1 MVVKRVSD
9 LNITRRSFITAIEG
23 NINDSFVDEDL
34 CSYTFEQ
41 QLYLYLKNEGYER
54 VYFYTRA
61 SGYNWYSFDKE
72 SLASLFPK
80 KTNNSTE
87 DGRPLGSRRLKK
99 PINSDDNSNHIK
111 EGKINRRPYYYV
123 SNFEDSTLIKTVQ
136 DILKDIQHKS
146 AIYFTSPVFSL
157 NESQGFIAGIAQI
170 MSEVAAIQSENKLLI
185 KLNSNGVFKA
195 DFFTEHLKSSDNIF
209 SVGFPDIKECENW
222 LNSERIKGLID
233 SEVVFSFPFEK
244 LVKGVCQKRM
254 RISELNKEIK
264 TNKAGFIQ
272 STNKSDEDVLS
283 ELNKMIGLRGVKE
296 TLQGIIADVKA
307 KQLRAEYGQTD
318 ESKVKLNFVFK
329 GNPGTGKTT
338 VAGLLG
344 KILANYGLISDPEV
358 VVYTKGQLLD
368 GLVGGGSR
376 LVEKMFSD
384 SIGKV
389 LFIDEAYQLAEDD
402 AKDAL
407 DALTNM
413 LTDKRFEDNL
423 AVVLAGYPGDMA
435 KLINSNSGLK
445 RRFTQNI
452 LFEDYTN
459 DELTEIFCRMV
470 EFDHLV
476 IGEEAILH
484 ARAYFTSLKR
494 NKGFGNAGEAENLL
508 RNIIKPNQARRLQRI
523 NNPTKEDVFTI
534 LPQDFPNYGKI
545 KLKRNNPKQELDIS
559 PIDKLNKLV
568 GIDNIRKKF
577 EEYVAM
583 THFCQENP
591 QAEISTTFRP
601 HMAFLGNPGT
611 GKTTVAKLFA
621 EILRQEGVLSNNN
634 FVKVGPSDLVGEW
647 LGQSG
652 PKARGQFE
660 RARGGVLFIDEAYQL
675 CSKNQ
680 LNGGDQYGKEVI
692 TELLTF
698 MEDERDTIV
707 ILAGYTEEIR
717 YLIAKG
723 NPGLSS
729 RVTNEFIF
737 EDYEPELLYTILL
750 NNLSEY
756 ELSEDF
762 KIKIRQIIN
771 IEYENRDKTQW
782 GNARTIEKYASD
794 IFLNY
799 LVKHNAKGV
808 IDIDCIPDYLLR
820 DSSQFTVDIPEEV
833 TNISDASQQSIVQNP
848 KVLPFD
854 KDKLLESLKSVK
866 GQQDNVEIIA
876 EEINTWIKDAVKEAP
891 LVFMLAGTSGTG
903 KTFTAETINAALKD
917 YRMVKLN
924 MNEYSSDADSWKLL
938 GSSSGYMGSDE
949 DSPIFAARR
958 ETPNLLIL
966 FDEIEKA
973 HPSLFTTIM
982 TLMEKGE
989 MGNGHGEVFDFKQSI
1004 IVFTTNLAMKELLKL
1019 KKESVQNNI
1028 DPSSPKFQDAARDIL
1043 KAAGLKDEISGRVT
1057 WVLVYNTLD
1066 APMVAQIAM
1075 ERIRK
1080 LGSKYGIKINAV
1092 HKTYLE
1098 EIAKQCADNNEGAR
1112 PVNRMITRKL
1122 KPIFQKVCETNDCD
1136 PNVLYD
1142 VDEHFQIIPSSSS
1155 VIIPVESL
1163 NFNLGVDA
1171 SESKTDSGPVEIK
1184 LSSGSFFE
1192 SGYNYESYRKAIGLI
1207 ELDNGNS
1214 GTGSGFLISNDGYI
1228 LTCAHCT
1235 EAKKIV
1241 FVKDDDKEKYEAHV
1255 VYKNELIDIAVLKI
1269 DVSNM
1274 PYLSISDSVKPLKI
1288 GTEIVILGYPSGTDV
1303 SENVSAFEGKISN
1316 YIGGIKSY
1324 ITDAIAAPGSSG
1336 GALIAKKDGKVYG
1349 VLRGGY
1355 KETLGV
1361 DINASSD
1368 IRDLFKQNDIVIE
1381 YN

>member
-9 LNITRRSFITAIEG
+9 LNIHRRSFITAIKG
-23 NINDSFVDEDL
+23 NVNDTFVDEDL

-54 VYFYTRA
+54 IYFYTRA

-72 SLASLFPK
+72 SLAPLFRQK
-80 KTNNSTE
+80 ANNSTD
-87 DGRPLGSRRLKK
+87 DGRPLGSRRLRQAT
-99 PINSDDNSNHIK
+99 NADDNSNHIK
-111 EGKINRRPYYYV
+111 EGKINNRPYYY
-123 SNFEDSTLIKTVQ
+123 SNFKDSTLVNTVQ
-136 DILKDIQHKS
+136 EILKDTKHK
-146 AIYFTSPVFSL
+146 AVIYFTSHVFSL
-157 NESQGFIAGIAQI
+157 NESQGFIDGIAQI
-170 MSEVAAIQSENKLLI
+170 MSEVAANQSENKLLF
-185 KLNSNGVFKA
+185 KYNSGGVFKA
-195 DFFTEHLKSSDNIF
+195 DFFTELLDSPENNVF
-209 SVGFPDIKECENW
+209 VVGLPDEKECESW
-222 LNSERIKGLID
+222 LNSNRIKGLLKSENVFGFPYVSLIKQISRQRKRLD
-233 SEVVFSFPFEK
+233 S
-244 LVKGVCQKRM
+244 
-254 RISELNKEIK
+254 LNKE
-264 TNKAGFIQ
+264 
-272 STNKSDEDVLS
+272 L
-283 ELNKMIGLRGVKE
+283 
-296 TLQGIIADVKA
+296 
-307 KQLRAEYGQTD
+307 
-318 ESKVKLNFVFK
+318 KLNSVEFINSLRVEEFSTETMACALSK
-329 GNPGTGKTT
+329 IHGQQDNISIIIEKVVDWINEPEDEEKRPLNLMFAGPSGTGKTYTAKTISYTLKSRGFDYVELPMNQYTNEADAWRLFGSSTGHVGSNDDPKLFAARKKSDKLVILFDEIEKAHESLFKTIMNLMDEGTLENGRGEQFDFRNSIIIFTTNLAQKELIEKKKELIRSNKEIDSIFYQDAITQIMIDESSFPPEIFGRIDCVFVYNVLDRAT
-338 VAGLLG
+338 VAEIVIEEIRKQAKRRGIIINKVSREILSTIADEASENIKGARPVEKLIKSKLN
-344 KILANYGLISDPEV
+344 KILNEFKESKLFKP
-358 VVYTKGQLLD
+358 D
-368 GLVGGGSR
+368 GIYDL
-376 LVEKMFSD
+376 EQD
-384 SIGKV
+384 YSIVKS
-389 LFIDEAYQLAEDD
+389 E
-402 AKDAL
+402 
-407 DALTNM
+407 
-413 LTDKRFEDNL
+413 
-423 AVVLAGYPGDMA
+423 
-435 KLINSNSGLK
+435 
-445 RRFTQNI
+445 
-452 LFEDYTN
+452 
-459 DELTEIFCRMV
+459 
-470 EFDHLV
+470 
-476 IGEEAILH
+476 
-484 ARAYFTSLKR
+484 TS
-494 NKGFGNAGEAENLL
+494 E
-508 RNIIKPNQARRLQRI
+508 IIKPEDASKEIIDIEQDTVEGISL
-523 NNPTKEDVFTI
+523 EDV
-534 LPQDFPNYGKI
+534 
-545 KLKRNNPKQELDIS
+545 
-559 PIDKLNKLV
+559 
-568 GIDNIRKKF
+568 
-577 EEYVAM
+577 M
-583 THFCQENP
+583 
-591 QAEISTTFRP
+591 STS
-601 HMAFLGNPGT
+601 A
-611 GKTTVAKLFA
+611 
-621 EILRQEGVLSNNN
+621 
-634 FVKVGPSDLVGEW
+634 
-647 LGQSG
+647 
-652 PKARGQFE
+652 
-660 RARGGVLFIDEAYQL
+660 
-675 CSKNQ
+675 
-680 LNGGDQYGKEVI
+680 
-692 TELLTF
+692 
-698 MEDERDTIV
+698 
-707 ILAGYTEEIR
+707 
-717 YLIAKG
+717 
-723 NPGLSS
+723 
-729 RVTNEFIF
+729 
-737 EDYEPELLYTILL
+737 
-750 NNLSEY
+750 
-756 ELSEDF
+756 
-762 KIKIRQIIN
+762 
-771 IEYENRDKTQW
+771 
-782 GNARTIEKYASD
+782 
-794 IFLNY
+794 
-799 LVKHNAKGV
+799 
-808 IDIDCIPDYLLR
+808 
-820 DSSQFTVDIPEEV
+820 
-833 TNISDASQQSIVQNP
+833 QQSRDNKP

-854 KDKLLESLKSVK
+854 KIKLLEALKSVK
-866 GQQDNVEIIA
+866 GQQDNVAIIA
-876 EEINTWIKDAVKEAP
+876 DEINTWIKDAVKEAP

-903 KTFTAETINAALKD
+903 KTFTAETINTALKD
-917 YRMVKLN
+917 YRMVKLH

>member
-9 LNITRRSFITAIEG
+9 LNIHRRSFITAIKG
-23 NINDSFVDEDL
+23 NVNDTFVDEDL

-41 QLYLYLKNEGYER
+41 QLYLYLRNEGYER

-61 SGYNWYSFDKE
+61 SGYNCYSFDKE
-72 SLASLFPK
+72 SLVFLFPS
-80 KTNNSTE
+80 KTNNSTN
-87 DGRPLGSRRLKK
+87 DGRLLGSGRLKK
-99 PINSDDNSNHIK
+99 TTNVDDNSNHIK
-111 EGKINRRPYYYV
+111 EGKINNRPYYYV
-123 SNFEDSTLIKTVQ
+123 SNFEDSTLVKTVQ
-136 DILKDIQHKS
+136 EILKDTKHK
-146 AIYFTSPVFSL
+146 AVIYFTSHVFSL
-157 NESQGFIAGIAQI
+157 NESQGFIDGIAQI
-170 MSEVAAIQSENKLLI
+170 MSEVAANQSENKLLF
-185 KLNSNGVFKA
+185 KYNSGGVFKA
-195 DFFTEHLKSSDNIF
+195 DFFTELLNSPENNVYA
-209 SVGFPDIKECENW
+209 VGLPDEKECENW
-222 LNSERIKGLID
+222 LNTNRIEGLLKSENVFGFPYVSLIK
-233 SEVVFSFPFEK
+233 
-244 LVKGVCQKRM
+244 
-254 RISELNKEIK
+254 RISRQRKRLDSLNKE
-264 TNKAGFIQ
+264 
-272 STNKSDEDVLS
+272 L
-283 ELNKMIGLRGVKE
+283 
-296 TLQGIIADVKA
+296 
-307 KQLRAEYGQTD
+307 
-318 ESKVKLNFVFK
+318 KLNSVEFINSLRVEEFSIETMAYALSK
-329 GNPGTGKTT
+329 IHGQHDNISIIIEKIVDWINEPEDEEKRPLKLMFAGPSGTGKTYTAKTISYTLKSRGFDYVYLPMNQYTNEADAWRLFGSSTGYVGSNDDPKLFAARKKSDKLVILFDEIEKAHESLFKTIMNLMDEGTLENGRGEQFDFRNSIIIFTTNLAQKELIEKKKELIRSNKEIDSIFYQDAITQIMIDESSFPPEIFGRIDCVFVYNVLDRST
-338 VAGLLG
+338 VAEIVIEEIRKQAKRRGIIINKVSREILSTIADEASENIKGARPVEKLIKSKLN
-344 KILANYGLISDPEV
+344 KILNEFKESKLFKPDGIYDLEQGYSIVKSD
-358 VVYTKGQLLD
+358 T
-368 GLVGGGSR
+368 
-376 LVEKMFSD
+376 
-384 SIGKV
+384 
-389 LFIDEAYQLAEDD
+389 
-402 AKDAL
+402 
-407 DALTNM
+407 
-413 LTDKRFEDNL
+413 
-423 AVVLAGYPGDMA
+423 
-435 KLINSNSGLK
+435 
-445 RRFTQNI
+445 
-452 LFEDYTN
+452 
-459 DELTEIFCRMV
+459 TE
-470 EFDHLV
+470 
-476 IGEEAILH
+476 
-484 ARAYFTSLKR
+484 
-494 NKGFGNAGEAENLL
+494 
-508 RNIIKPNQARRLQRI
+508 IIKPEDAS
-523 NNPTKEDVFTI
+523 KE
-534 LPQDFPNYGKI
+534 
-545 KLKRNNPKQELDIS
+545 
-559 PIDKLNKLV
+559 
-568 GIDNIRKKF
+568 
-577 EEYVAM
+577 
-583 THFCQENP
+583 
-591 QAEISTTFRP
+591 
-601 HMAFLGNPGT
+601 
-611 GKTTVAKLFA
+611 
-621 EILRQEGVLSNNN
+621 
-634 FVKVGPSDLVGEW
+634 
-647 LGQSG
+647 
-652 PKARGQFE
+652 
-660 RARGGVLFIDEAYQL
+660 
-675 CSKNQ
+675 
-680 LNGGDQYGKEVI
+680 
-692 TELLTF
+692 
-698 MEDERDTIV
+698 
-707 ILAGYTEEIR
+707 
-717 YLIAKG
+717 
-723 NPGLSS
+723 
-729 RVTNEFIF
+729 
-737 EDYEPELLYTILL
+737 
-750 NNLSEY
+750 
-756 ELSEDF
+756 
-762 KIKIRQIIN
+762 IIN
-771 IEYENRDKTQW
+771 IEQD
-782 GNARTIEKYASD
+782 
-794 IFLNY
+794 
-799 LVKHNAKGV
+799 
-808 IDIDCIPDYLLR
+808 
-820 DSSQFTVDIPEEV
+820 TVEGISLEEV
-833 TNISDASQQSIVQNP
+833 MSTSAQQSRDNKP

-854 KDKLLESLKSVK
+854 KIKLLEALKSVK
-866 GQQDNVEIIA
+866 GQQDNVAIIA
-876 EEINTWIKDAVKEAP
+876 DEINTWIKDAVKEAP

-1080 LGSKYGIKINAV
+1080 LGGKYGIKINAV

-1192 SGYNYESYRKAIGLI
+1192 SGYNYESYRKSIGLI

-1269 DVSNM
+1269 DVSDM

>member
-136 DILKDIQHKS
+136 DILKDIQYKS

-185 KLNSNGVFKA
+185 RFNSSGVFKA
-195 DFFTEHLKSSDNIF
+195 DFFIELLNSPESNIYT
-209 SVGFPDIKECENW
+209 VGLPDEKECENW
-222 LNSERIKGLID
+222 LNSNRIKGLLESD
-233 SEVVFSFPFEK
+233 MVFSFPYVTLIK
-244 LVKGVCQKRM
+244 QISHQNKRLD
-254 RISELNKEIK
+254 SLNKELMLNSMEFINSLRVEEFSK
-264 TNKAGFIQ
+264 ESLARSLSKIHGQQDNISTIIEKVVDWINEPDDEEKRPLKLMFAGP
-272 STNKSDEDVLS
+272 S
-283 ELNKMIGLRGVKE
+283 
-296 TLQGIIADVKA
+296 
-307 KQLRAEYGQTD
+307 
-318 ESKVKLNFVFK
+318 
-329 GNPGTGKTT
+329 GTGKTYTAKTISDTLKSRNFDYVYLPMNQYTNEADAWRLFGSSTGYVGSEDDPKLFAARRKSDKLVILFDEIEKAHDSLFKTIMNLMDEGTLENGRGEQFDFRNSIIIFTTNLAQKELIEKKKELSRSNKEIDSISYQDAITQIMIDESNFSPEIFGRIDCVFVYNVLDRAT
-338 VAGLLG
+338 VAEIVVEEIRKQG
-344 KILANYGLISDPEV
+344 KRHGIIINNVDREILSTIADEASENI
-358 VVYTKGQLLD
+358 KGA
-368 GLVGGGSR
+368 R
-376 LVEKMFSD
+376 PVEK
-384 SIGKV
+384 
-389 LFIDEAYQLAEDD
+389 
-402 AKDAL
+402 
-407 DALTNM
+407 
-413 LTDKRFEDNL
+413 
-423 AVVLAGYPGDMA
+423 
-435 KLINSNSGLK
+435 LIKS
-445 RRFTQNI
+445 
-452 LFEDYTN
+452 
-459 DELTEIFCRMV
+459 
-470 EFDHLV
+470 
-476 IGEEAILH
+476 
-484 ARAYFTSLKR
+484 
-494 NKGFGNAGEAENLL
+494 
-508 RNIIKPNQARRLQRI
+508 
-523 NNPTKEDVFTI
+523 
-534 LPQDFPNYGKI
+534 
-545 KLKRNNPKQELDIS
+545 
-559 PIDKLNKLV
+559 KLNKILNEFKKSKLFIRD
-568 GIDNIRKKF
+568 GIYDIDPDYIIVKSKTTEIITPENASKEILIN
-577 EEYVAM
+577 E
-583 THFCQENP
+583 QEIV
-591 QAEISTTFRP
+591 EGISLEDVISTS
-601 HMAFLGNPGT
+601 
-611 GKTTVAKLFA
+611 AK
-621 EILRQEGVLSNNN
+621 QSHNN
-634 FVKVGPSDLVGEW
+634 
-647 LGQSG
+647 
-652 PKARGQFE
+652 
-660 RARGGVLFIDEAYQL
+660 
-675 CSKNQ
+675 
-680 LNGGDQYGKEVI
+680 
-692 TELLTF
+692 
-698 MEDERDTIV
+698 
-707 ILAGYTEEIR
+707 
-717 YLIAKG
+717 
-723 NPGLSS
+723 
-729 RVTNEFIF
+729 
-737 EDYEPELLYTILL
+737 
-750 NNLSEY
+750 
-756 ELSEDF
+756 
-762 KIKIRQIIN
+762 
-771 IEYENRDKTQW
+771 
-782 GNARTIEKYASD
+782 
-794 IFLNY
+794 
-799 LVKHNAKGV
+799 
-808 IDIDCIPDYLLR
+808 
-820 DSSQFTVDIPEEV
+820 
-833 TNISDASQQSIVQNP
+833 NP

-854 KDKLLESLKSVK
+854 KEKLLESLKSVK
-866 GQQDNVEIIA
+866 GQQDNVRIIA

-924 MNEYSSDADSWKLL
+924 MNEYSSEADSWKLL
-938 GSSSGYMGSDE
+938 GSSSGYIGSDE

-1019 KKESVQNNI
+1019 KKESIQNNT

-1075 ERIRK
+1075 EKIRK
-1080 LGSKYGIKINAV
+1080 LGNKYGIKINTV
-1092 HKTYLE
+1092 HKAYLE

-1112 PVNRMITRKL
+1112 PINRMVTRKM
-1122 KPIFQKVCETNDCD
+1122 KPIFQKACESDECNPT
-1136 PNVLYD
+1136 VLYD
-1142 VDEHFQIIPSSSS
+1142 IDEHFQIIPSSSS
-1155 VIIPVESL
+1155 DIIPVESL
-1163 NFNLGVDA
+1163 NYDLNVNA
-1171 SESKTDSGPVEIK
+1171 SESNTDNEPVVVK
-1184 LSSGSFFE
+1184 LSSSSFFDN
-1192 SGYNYESYRKAIGLI
+1192 GYNYESYRKAIGLI

-1214 GTGSGFLISNDGYI
+1214 GTGSGFLISQDGYI

-1241 FVKDDDKEKYEAHV
+1241 FVKDDDKKKFEANV

-1274 PYLSISDSVKPLKI
+1274 PYLSISDSVRPLKI